1 MALLPPFFLDTVVA
15 IGIGDDPNNRHWV
28 GTGFIY
34 GDFAGKNDGGTSQY
48 RTWLITNKHVL
59 IGFHKIFVK
68 FNSAQ
73 GSDSK
78 DYDISLIARNGR
90 PRWIGHPDENIDVAA
105 ISINPKFLREEERRF
120 SYFQSDNHT
129 FTKPQMLAEEITEG
143 DGVFVLGFPMGWV
156 SPERQYV
163 ICRGGHIARIRDFLE
178 NKATDYLIDA
188 TIFPGN
194 SGGPVI
200 IRPSATTIQGT
211 KSVSKACLI
220 GLIKAYMPYRDIA
233 ISQQTQKARIT
244 FEENSG
250 LAIVEPVDAIIE
262 TVKLAEKRIKS
273 RAAYAKRKAKR
284 M

>member
-1 MALLPPFFLDTVVA
+1 VA
-15 IGIGDDPNNRHWV
+15 IGIGDDPNDRHWV

-34 GDFAGKNDGGTSQY
+34 GSFAGKNKEGTSQY
-48 RTWLITNKHVL
+48 STWLITNKHVL

-73 GSDSK
+73 GTDSK
-78 DYDISLIARNGR
+78 DYDIQLVARNGR
-90 PRWIGHPDENIDVAA
+90 TKWIGHPDENVDVAA
-105 ISINPKFLREEERRF
+105 ISINLKFLQEEERRF

-129 FTKPQMLAEEITEG
+129 SAKAQMLAEEITEG
-143 DGVFVLGFPMGWV
+143 DRVFVLGFPMGWV

-188 TIFPGN
+188 TVFPGN
-194 SGGPVI
+194 SGGPVVI
-200 IRPSATTIQGT
+200 CPSATAIQGT
-211 KSVSKACLI
+211 KIVTKAKLI
-220 GLIKAYMPYRDIA
+220 GLVKAYMPYRDIA

-273 RAAYAKRKAKR
+273 RVAYAKRKAKR
-284 M
+284 K